1 MTKYWIRENDEQ
13 SGPFTLEE
21 LESRTFAKGSTF
33 VWHKGLEG
41 WMHIE
46 NVPELAHLI
55 ATELPEA
62 AEEPVAVENEAE
74 AAEENAVEPEPEPEV
89 STPTPPTPP
98 SFNPIPTPPPYMNQP
113 EVAVPAQEP
122 KPECPPTNLVAAIV
136 CTMLCC
142 QPFGVAGIVFAVLT
156 KNNYNMG
163 NYEKARKYSAC
174 SDWMCILSV
183 VLFFLTLPFT
193 ILFM

>member
-1 MTKYWIRENDEQ
+1 
-13 SGPFTLEE
+13 
-21 LESRTFAKGSTF
+21 
-33 VWHKGLEG
+33 
-41 WMHIE
+41 
-46 NVPELAHLI
+46 
-55 ATELPEA
+55 
-62 AEEPVAVENEAE
+62 
-74 AAEENAVEPEPEPEV
+74 
-89 STPTPPTPP
+89 
-98 SFNPIPTPPPYMNQP
+98 MNQP
-113 EVAVPAQEP
+113 EVAQEP

-142 QPFGVAGIVFAVLT
+142 TAFGVAGIVCAVLT

-163 NYEKARKYSAC
+163 NYEKARKYSAW